1 MDVRWIALTAG
12 VCSVLLLMG
21 IAAET
26 KPERQAGRSGQRAPC
41 TGRPCRRPVW
51 CWHLRV
57 GRMVVYWLALALT
70 AVLFLLWFFLR
81 VCRSC

>member
-12 VCSVLLLMG
+12 VCAVLLFMG
-21 IAAET
+21 VLLKRSRRGRLAGAAN
-26 KPERQAGRSGQRAPC
+26 ALLALAAL
-41 TGRPCRRPVW
+41 PV
-51 CWHLRV
+51 LGVVLAFAV

>member
-1 MDVRWIALTAG
+1 MDVRWIALAAT
-12 VCSVLLLMG
+12 VCAVLLLMG
-21 IAAET
+21 VMLRRRRKSGLHRAANALFALAAV
-26 KPERQAGRSGQRAPC
+26 PAAGVVLAFA
-41 TGRPCRRPVW
+41 
-51 CWHLRV
+51 V

>member
-21 IAAET
+21 SLLKRSRRDRLAGAANSLFALAAV
-26 KPERQAGRSGQRAPC
+26 PAAGVVLAFA
-41 TGRPCRRPVW
+41 
-51 CWHLRV
+51 V

>member
-21 IAAET
+21 SLLKRSRRDRLHRAANSLFALAAV
-26 KPERQAGRSGQRAPC
+26 PAAGVVLAFA
-41 TGRPCRRPVW
+41 
-51 CWHLRV
+51 V

>member
-21 IAAET
+21 SLLKRSWRDRLAGAANALLALDAL
-26 KPERQAGRSGQRAPC
+26 PAAGVVLAFA
-41 TGRPCRRPVW
+41 
-51 CWHLRV
+51 V

>member
-12 VCSVLLLMG
+12 VCAVLLLMG
-21 IAAET
+21 SLLKRSQRDRLAGAANSLFALAAV
-26 KPERQAGRSGQRAPC
+26 PAAGVVLAFA
-41 TGRPCRRPVW
+41 
-51 CWHLRV
+51 V